1 MARETAD
8 YDAGDFEDHRKS
20 DPKAFVR
27 FHLLPKQNEA
37 KSAEAGRPIFEDVE
51 YVEIIVPGNET
62 NRPVLKVTVIERQRF
77 AQQYRRWKE
86 SGVSDYN
93 EGTPLTE
100 VPWITRSQV
109 EELAFARIKTLEQLA
124 GVSDTVCQRMMG
136 LTELRR
142 KALDTMAR
150 AEAEAPFSKIQAQLD
165 ALVAANAA
173 LQGVVDEQA
182 TKIKE
187 LEDA

>member
-1 MARETAD
+1 MRGTAEFD
-8 YDAGDFEDHRKS
+8 MEDFEDPRKS

-27 FHLLPKQNEA
+27 FHLLPKKNEI

-62 NRPVLKVTVIERQRF
+62 NRPVLKVTDIERQRF
-77 AQQYRRWKE
+77 SQQYRRWKE

-100 VPWITRSQV
+100 VPWLTRSQV

-124 GVSDTVCQRMMG
+124 AVSDTVCQRMMG

-142 KALDTMAR
+142 KALDAMAR
-150 AEAEAPFSKIQAQLD
+150 AEAAAPFTQIQAQLD
-165 ALVAANAA
+165 ALAAQNAA

-182 TKIKE
+182 AKIKE